1 MGAARRPRAAAL
13 ALTLIALPAAAAPD
27 APIPSECGSREAFET
42 ELRKRLGDDAK
53 LDDVHVS
60 ITREPTHY
68 HLRVQIG
75 SELRE
80 LDDESCSEL
89 FRASIVIAMSL
100 LLHDEAEPAAPP
112 EPEPEPAPT
121 KSKSTL
127 PDFAIGAGVGVN
139 VGTLPHAVVAFEL
152 EARALW
158 PQWGVGLGARYLPP
172 AETPNSQERGVRLKA
187 IGGHVAGIYRP
198 ARAWEARLGF
208 GAQRLMGK
216 GLGAAETQSGA
227 AWVAGPTLGVGFIP
241 LQSSLFWAGLGA
253 EGQLNL
259 VRGDFEILNY
269 NGTVYDV
276 GLLSGSAFV
285 RLGLIW

>member
-1 MGAARRPRAAAL
+1 M
-13 ALTLIALPAAAAPD
+13 
-27 APIPSECGSREAFET
+27 PSECGSREALEA
-42 ELRKRLGDDAK
+42 ELRKRLGEDAK

-60 ITREPTHY
+60 ITREPTQY

-80 LDDESCSEL
+80 LDDASCNEL
-89 FRASIVIAMSL
+89 FRAAIVIVMSV
-100 LLHDEAEPAAPP
+100 LLHDEAKPEAPP
-112 EPEPEPAPT
+112 KPEPEPAP
-121 KSKSTL
+121 SKSRA
-127 PDFAIGAGVGVN
+127 PRPRFALGAGVGVN
-139 VGTLPHAVVAFEL
+139 AGILPHAVAAFEL

-158 PQWGVGLGARYLPP
+158 PKWGVGLGARYLPP
-172 AETPNSQERGVRLKA
+172 AETPTSQERGVRLQA
-187 IGGHVAGIYRP
+187 VGGHVAGIFRP

-216 GLGAAETQSGA
+216 GVGAAETQSGA
-227 AWVAGPTLGVGFIP
+227 AWVAGPTLGVGLIP
-241 LQSSLFWAGLGA
+241 LESALFWAGLGA
-253 EGQLNL
+253 ESQLNL